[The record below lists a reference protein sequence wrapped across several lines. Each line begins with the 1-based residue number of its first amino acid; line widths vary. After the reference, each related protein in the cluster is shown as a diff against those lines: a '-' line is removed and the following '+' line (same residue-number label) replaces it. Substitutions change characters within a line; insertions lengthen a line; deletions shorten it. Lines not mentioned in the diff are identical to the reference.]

1 MSDSRPVR
9 RVVELLEQHG
19 YRALSAD
26 LSVGTL
32 SFKFAATLVG
42 SRNSHDLVVVADT
55 IADSSESHIRRQ
67 VQALGRAL
75 DMAESRRSLT
85 LIIVGPNLSDPT
97 LRELSRACRILS
109 VGTPTGEHAGDAVRD
124 TLAVLLPLD
133 IPEEASGTVD
143 PLVRLQGELSG
154 LPPEEVTR
162 FLGASRVGSRAV
174 EQELENW
181 IGSAL
186 PEEAE

>member
-1 MSDSRPVR
+1 M
-9 RVVELLEQHG
+9 
-19 YRALSAD
+19 
-26 LSVGTL
+26 
-32 SFKFAATLVG
+32 
-42 SRNSHDLVVVADT
+42 
-55 IADSSESHIRRQ
+55 
-67 VQALGRAL
+67 
-75 DMAESRRSLT
+75 
-85 LIIVGPNLSDPT
+85 GPNLSDPT